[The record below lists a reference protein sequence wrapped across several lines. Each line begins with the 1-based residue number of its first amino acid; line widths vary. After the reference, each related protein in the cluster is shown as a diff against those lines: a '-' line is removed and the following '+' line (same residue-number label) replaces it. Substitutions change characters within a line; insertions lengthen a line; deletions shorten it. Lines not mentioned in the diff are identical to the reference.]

1 MASFFSTALA
11 DGSVCRYPVKSLEL
25 PACSTYAS
33 INHGKVAVVLD
44 YNDDKTVWRA
54 TLACRWSRI
63 PGGKGKRGHCRMP
76 DDVASAFSDM
86 GSHWF
91 EMRVDTSPANLLKHT
106 LLAWRDRVRAEKSE
120 LEANC
125 IIGNV
130 ARYMASIPN
139 SRDPIFLVYK
149 ELAVRVLPTNSLNQD
164 ATLVAEAARLLR
176 PF

>member
-1 MASFFSTALA
+1 
-11 DGSVCRYPVKSLEL
+11 
-25 PACSTYAS
+25 
-33 INHGKVAVVLD
+33 
-44 YNDDKTVWRA
+44 
-54 TLACRWSRI
+54 
-63 PGGKGKRGHCRMP
+63 
-76 DDVASAFSDM
+76 VASAFSDM